1 MDKAIEC
8 IYNSLNV
15 KDSTIEKVN
24 KDIWVGI
31 RKREDKSLNYQSLYM
46 NLKTYRFGDDDLG
59 EPKELKV
66 KESEFYDVGINTYC
80 QAGCAFCYTNATTEG
95 SNFED
100 ISKNWEYFINSLS
113 DKNNRPYQIAI
124 GSTGEPTDHPQFCEF
139 LETVY
144 KTGVVPN
151 YTTNGL
157 SLSFYN
163 SSNPKRKEI
172 AEKILEYTSKYVGGV
187 AVSYSHK
194 HIRKQAKEA
203 VYVLKEHGN
212 CHINLHHII
221 SDKDSVDDFI
231 QCVTEFGDTIKYHVL
246 LPLMPYGRSKKGMD
260 GDAFE
265 YLESRLIELDIKN
278 VAFGA
283 NFFPYLKDTKL
294 QVWSWGEHLYSKNML
309 IKKDVIEFTPSSFD
323 LTVIDKIDVR

>member
-1 MDKAIEC
+1 MDKTVEFIFKSLEGKDLPIKKINKDKWLGARKRQD
-8 IYNSLNV
+8 NSLN
-15 KDSTIEKVN
+15 
-24 KDIWVGI
+24 
-31 RKREDKSLNYQSLYM
+31 YHSLYM
-46 NLKTYRFGDDDLG
+46 SLKTYRFSDDTLG
-59 EPKELKV
+59 ENLPLKV
-66 KESEFYDVGINTYC
+66 TETEFYDVGINTYC
-80 QAGCAFCYTNATTEG
+80 QAGCEFCYTNATTNG
-95 SNFED
+95 SNFEN
-100 ISKNWEYFINSLS
+100 ISRNWEYFINNLS

-124 GSTGEPTDHPQFCEF
+124 GSTGEPTDHPEFCEF

-144 KTGVVPN
+144 NTGVVPN

-157 SLSFYN
+157 SLSFFN
-163 SSNPKRKEI
+163 SSNTKKKEI
-172 AEKILEYTSKYVGGV
+172 AQKILEYTSKYVGGV

-231 QCVTEFGDTIKYHVL
+231 NCVTEFGDTIKYHVL

-260 GDAFE
+260 SDAFE
-265 YLESRLIELDIKN
+265 YLESKLIELDIKN

-294 QVWSWGEHLYSKNML
+294 KVWSWGDHLYSKNML

-323 LTVIDKIDVR
+323 LTVIEKIDVR